1 MTGDIY
7 PTMKRLIALASVALA
22 SVTVITFAGEPVT
35 SSKEVVPPPAPPQS
49 YFRANEWSLGAFAT
63 YGWTHNHNERGISNH
78 YWGGGVDGQY
88 FPLEYLGFAIEA
100 DFFNEIPVD
109 RFGSS
114 VSGNVIAR
122 YPLDLIYPN
131 VHLVPYGFAGI
142 GGLFN
147 SEHPFS
153 QVVDNEV
160 TFNHHTKDAV
170 AGDFGGGL
178 EYRFTPHIGVFSDVR
193 FNLVDGPKN
202 NYLSTR
208 FGLRYAF

>member
-1 MTGDIY
+1 M
-7 PTMKRLIALASVALA
+7 
-22 SVTVITFAGEPVT
+22 
-35 SSKEVVPPPAPPQS
+35 
-49 YFRANEWSLGAFAT
+49 
-63 YGWTHNHNERGISNH
+63 
-78 YWGGGVDGQY
+78 
-88 FPLEYLGFAIEA
+88 
-100 DFFNEIPVD
+100 
-109 RFGSS
+109 
-114 VSGNVIAR
+114 IAR

-131 VHLVPYGFAGI
+131 VHLAPYGFAGI

-147 SEHPFS
+147 SEHSFS

-160 TFNHHTKDAV
+160 IFNHHTRDAV
-170 AGDFGGGL
+170 VGDFGGGL